1 MSICVH
7 DGMTTMVQGMG
18 TNHPL
23 CSVGLSTVTTE
34 VTFQISVEITA
45 AGKCFAEGN
54 FLRKFVLIVCP
65 EKRGIC
71 ENVSLSCMTLQ
82 RRIGDISTNLSS
94 QSKQRVNSAST
105 P

>member
-1 MSICVH
+1 
-7 DGMTTMVQGMG
+7 MTPVVQGMG

-23 CSVGLSTVTTE
+23 CSVGLSAVTTE
-34 VTFQISVEITA
+34 VTFKISVEVTA

-54 FLRKFVLIVCP
+54 FLQKRVLIAFSP
-65 EKRGIC
+65 EERGIC
-71 ENVSLSCMTLQ
+71 ENVSLSHMTLQ

-94 QSKQRVNSAST
+94 HSKQRVNSAST